1 MYENVSYSGNEINQ
15 MKYVFI
21 SLVVVKPIEGNTD
34 LGNSVGAAVNVLY
47 LCDSKGKY
55 VDEVPKR
62 LLEYGFETIEI
73 DEVEIFDPQNS
84 ENVGDL
90 IAKSE
95 LLTINDPIQW
105 GTFYS
110 FDSWED
116 ET

>member
-1 MYENVSYSGNEINQ
+1 MCHEINS
-15 MKYVFI
+15 MKNIFI

-55 VDEVPKR
+55 IEEVPKR
-62 LLEYGFETIEI
+62 IMEYGFEVIEI
-73 DEVEIFDPQNS
+73 EDVEIFDPQNG
-84 ENVGDL
+84 ENINDL

-95 LLTINDPIQW
+95 LLTSENPIQW

-116 ET
+116 ES